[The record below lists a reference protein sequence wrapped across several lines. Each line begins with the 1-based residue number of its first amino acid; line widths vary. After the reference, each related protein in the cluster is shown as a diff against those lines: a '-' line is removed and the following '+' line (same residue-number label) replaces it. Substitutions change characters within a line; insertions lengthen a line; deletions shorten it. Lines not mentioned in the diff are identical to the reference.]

1 MIAAVGP
8 STTPR
13 QIQAHTSEKMPMI
26 KEAIARPSVRGDA
39 YPAPGGM

>member
-13 QIQAHTSEKMPMI
+13 QIHAQTSETMPMI
-26 KEAIARPSVRGDA
+26 KEAIARPSVRRDA
-39 YPAPGGM
+39 